1 MKRKMPYNI
10 VKEILKENV
19 KEDICKESIIYVNE
33 FLDDVLFKI
42 SKSIEEEHQISNKER
57 MYYNLPIKKRIDK
70 SILKKVL
77 DSLFKTTSGFK
88 IREVGQNNIDTT
100 FLKANVEVVWNG

>member
-1 MKRKMPYNI
+1 MLPYSQGYLY
-10 VKEILKENV
+10 KWAQRAK
-19 KEDICKESIIYVNE
+19 KQA
-33 FLDDVLFKI
+33 FKI

-100 FLKANVEVVWNG
+100 FLKANVEVV